1 MYINNRICRKGLA
14 VVTIVLLFGINI
26 IPLVGSISINRYVTI
41 TSPLGLD
48 LSCNEPY
55 KNIKKGDTATFI
67 VIIENIGTIED
78 TYDIIAGSIED
89 IICKVNGVNAD
100 QFNPY
105 EITLNSGNQTSFEVT
120 AEVWKSVPIGEW
132 SIFIEAYSQN
142 DTEISDDLTLTVNV
156 QKKSKIVSYTEED
169 CNECQSNG
177 KIHLGGI
184 LLTKLQK
191 NELFK
196 DIINFKEI
204 FNELGNKINPIEP
217 LPPNF
222 FKCCMLFGKLLII
235 AYSWVIIR
243 GIYLR
248 LDKMGYKKLS
258 SVVSNI
264 WENLNVS
271 FFQTQDMM
279 YDLNCDFF

>member
-26 IPLVGSISINRYVTI
+26 IPLVSSISINRYVTI

-55 KNIKKGDTATFI
+55 KNVKKGDTATFN

-120 AEVWKSVPIGEW
+120 AEVWDSVPIGEW
-132 SIFIEAYSQN
+132 SIFIEAHSQN
-142 DTEISDDLTLTVNV
+142 NTEISDDLTLAVNV

-169 CNECQSNG
+169 CIECQSNG
-177 KIHLGGI
+177 KTHLAEK
-184 LLTKLQK
+184 LLNRLEK
-191 NELFK
+191 NELSI
-196 DIINFKEI
+196 DIINSDNPTFERPICWILRGKIAILSLMWGNLYTVCFILYQMGFE
-204 FNELGNKINPIEP
+204 ELASKLYNLFIDKID
-217 LPPNF
+217 
-222 FKCCMLFGKLLII
+222 KSLFET
-235 AYSWVIIR
+235 
-243 GIYLR
+243 
-248 LDKMGYKKLS
+248 LDLMYYYNC
-258 SVVSNI
+258 NI
-264 WENLNVS
+264 P
-271 FFQTQDMM
+271 
-279 YDLNCDFF
+279 